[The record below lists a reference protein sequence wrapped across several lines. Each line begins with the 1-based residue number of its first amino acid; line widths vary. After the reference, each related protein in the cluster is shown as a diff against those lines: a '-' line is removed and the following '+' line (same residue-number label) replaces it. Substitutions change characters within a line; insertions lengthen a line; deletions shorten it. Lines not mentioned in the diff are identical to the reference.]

1 MIEKGK
7 RLQGMQMLHQVMHLL
22 SIFDLALVM
31 AHSIF
36 TKNPIIDVLSSTLQL
51 LKNFVFEFAI

>member
-1 MIEKGK
+1 
-7 RLQGMQMLHQVMHLL
+7 MLHQVMHLL

-51 LKNFVFEFAI
+51 LKNFVFEFAV